1 MNQSIYSRS
10 TGFYRQRYNGP
21 EINLWDLVCFTGLIG
36 KIFFPSWRNIFS
48 QVGKK
53 QSSAK
58 LAKLANLQVVTA
70 TAPKVL
76 CF

>member
-1 MNQSIYSRS
+1 M
-10 TGFYRQRYNGP
+10 GFGVFHRTYWKN
-21 EINLWDLVCFTGLIG
+21 I
-36 KIFFPSWRNIFS
+36 FPSWRNIFS

-58 LAKLANLQVVTA
+58 LANLQVVTA